1 MHMESVE
8 HTSAIESKDVEIFE
22 NTILDD
28 DGMISCLGTEDS
40 YRIEM
45 EGEGHELLCER

>member
-40 YRIEM
+40 YRIAM
-45 EGEGHELLCER
+45 EEQHYMLCER